1 MNSSKSALLAAI
13 IGTAVLVVAFGL
25 ILAFVPAHKKLAFVN
40 TDGNSAIV
48 AALDWINVK
57 KPRSRQPWDL

>member
-13 IGTAVLVVAFGL
+13 VGTAVLVVAFGL
-25 ILAFVPAHKKLAFVN
+25 ILAFVPAHKKFAIVN

-48 AALDWINVK
+48 AALDWINLK

>member
-13 IGTAVLVVAFGL
+13 VGTAVLVVAFGL

-40 TDGNSAIV
+40 TDIV
-48 AALDWINVK
+48 AALDWINLK

>member
-57 KPRSRQPWDL
+57 KLRSRQPWDL